1 METKEEKNVRLFPIY
16 KAIAWDLLFFYTI
29 LFLFLTQSKGI
40 SAADVLLADAAYP
53 IFKSILL
60 MPLTILIE
68 KIGKRKSLIFANLIN
83 ALSVA
88 FFMMS
93 SNLMYL
99 IVAQF
104 FSAVAFDIKG
114 VAETNLLY
122 DSLPKDE
129 KRGSRFSKIIVFSN
143 SW

>member
-1 METKEEKNVRLFPIY
+1 
-16 KAIAWDLLFFYTI
+16 
-29 LFLFLTQSKGI
+29 
-40 SAADVLLADAAYP
+40 
-53 IFKSILL
+53 

-114 VAETNLLY
+114 VAETNYYMILY
-122 DSLPKDE
+122 RKTKKEEADFQK
-129 KRGSRFSKIIVFSN
+129 
-143 SW
+143 

>member
-40 SAADVLLADAAYP
+40 SAADVLLADATYP

-68 KIGKRKSLIFANLIN
+68 KKKKSYFCKFNKWT
-83 ALSVA
+83 
-88 FFMMS
+88 FS
-93 SNLMYL
+93 SL
-99 IVAQF
+99 F
-104 FSAVAFDIKG
+104 
-114 VAETNLLY
+114 Y
-122 DSLPKDE
+122 DE
-129 KRGSRFSKIIVFSN
+129 F
-143 SW
+143 